1 MQAVLVD
8 TNVIL
13 DVVTRD
19 PAWWR
24 WSLQQ
29 LERLSLQYR
38 LWINVVVYSELAIA
52 YDRIEKLDAMLEH
65 AQLELAEIPREAGF
79 LAGRVFL
86 SYRRRAGAKT
96 GVLPHFYIGAHAAV
110 MNLPLLTRDSARYRT
125 YFPRLT
131 LIAP

>member
-13 DVVTRD
+13 DIVTRD

-52 YDRIEKLDAMLEH
+52 YDRIEKLDAMLED
-65 AQLELAEIPREAGF
+65 AQFELREIPREAGF

-86 SYRRRAGAKT
+86 SYRRRTGAKT
-96 GVLPHFYIGAHAAV
+96 GVLPDFYIGAHAAV

>member
-13 DVVTRD
+13 DIVTRD

-24 WSLQQ
+24 WSLHQ

-52 YDRIEKLDAMLEH
+52 YDRIEKLDAMLED
-65 AQLELAEIPREAGF
+65 AQLELTEIPREAGF

-86 SYRRRAGAKT
+86 SHRRRAGAKT
-96 GVLPHFYIGAHAAV
+96 GVLPDFYIGAHAAV

>member
-13 DVVTRD
+13 DIVTRD

-52 YDRIEKLDAMLEH
+52 YDRIEKLDAMLED
-65 AQLELAEIPREAGF
+65 AQFELREIPREAGF

-86 SYRRRAGAKT
+86 SYRGRAGAKT
-96 GVLPHFYIGAHAAV
+96 GVLPDFYIGAHAAV

>member
-13 DVVTRD
+13 DIVTRD

-52 YDRIEKLDAMLEH
+52 YDRIEKLDAMLED
-65 AQLELAEIPREAGF
+65 AQFELREIPREAGF

-86 SYRRRAGAKT
+86 SYRGRAGAKSS
-96 GVLPHFYIGAHAAV
+96 VQQDFYIGAHAAV